1 MPALSSDR
9 RVLLLVQAFEE
20 AGQTVCRVVIEGKR
34 VEIFLGES
42 GDTTMRNRDEFDL
55 VEMKK

>member
-9 RVLLLVQAFEE
+9 RALLLVQAFEE
-20 AGQTVCRVVIEGKR
+20 AGRTVCRVVIEGKR
-34 VEIFLGES
+34 VEIFLGEYE
-42 GDTTMRNRDEFDL
+42 GTTLNSKDDFDP